1 MKERQVIITGDNSKS
16 LLIKDTD
23 ISYHSIH
30 GAKTESNHI
39 FIAHGL
45 NQLNKNQP
53 ICIFEMG
60 FGTGL
65 NALLTLEQANKQQ
78 LNINYHSIE
87 KYPLHQQEWEDFTEK
102 NGFSNE
108 EKNHFKTL
116 HETNWETQ
124 ISITPKFE
132 LKKIQGDILTHTFE
146 SDFYDIIYFDAF
158 GPGFQPEL
166 WKPNLLQKLHNSLK
180 TNGFLITYCAQG
192 QFKRD
197 LKSVGF
203 KVENLPG
210 PPGKREITK
219 GIKL

>member
-1 MKERQVIITGDNSKS
+1 M
-16 LLIKDTD
+16 LIKDTA
-23 ISYHSIH
+23 ISYHSTH

-39 FIAHGL
+39 FIQNGL
-45 NQLNKNQP
+45 KQFNKNQSLN
-53 ICIFEMG
+53 IFEMG

-65 NALLTLEQANKQQ
+65 NALLTLEQTIER
-78 LNINYHSIE
+78 NINVNYHSIE
-87 KYPLHQQEWEDFTEK
+87 KYPLSELEWKNFSKE
-102 NGFSNE
+102 NGFSDS
-108 EKNHFKTL
+108 EKKHFIDL
-116 HETNWETQ
+116 HESNWNEG
-124 ISITPKFE
+124 INLTPQF
-132 LKKIQGDILTHTFE
+132 LIQKINGDILTHQFE
-146 SDFYDIIYFDAF
+146 QAYYHIIYFDAF

-166 WKPNLLQKLHNSLK
+166 WKPMLLEKLYNSLK
-180 TNGFLITYCAQG
+180 PNGFLITYCAQG